1 MISTQVKHLW
11 IHSVVCFS
19 SLCICGNL
27 SSTKDVFVCCL
38 FLKYYF
44 EKILQCCFSFGCLGN
59 SNEKIF
65 QAGLQYWF
73 LYNWFIFIILI
84 FIYWHISIRL
94 FSGRKKMKNREIFG
108 LLASTLNRVGRSWLQ
123 NMKYKHIL
131 QGRKEYKYPGMEV
144 VASTGE
150 LRKESIG
157 PSLIKIFPFVDVCS
171 NVLW

>member
-73 LYNWFIFIILI
+73 LYNWFIFIILFFYI
-84 FIYWHISIRL
+84 LTYFSIRL
-94 FSGRKKMKNREIFG
+94 FSGRKKWKI
-108 LLASTLNRVGRSWLQ
+108 GRYLVCWLQ
-123 NMKYKHIL
+123 L
-131 QGRKEYKYPGMEV
+131 WTEW
-144 VASTGE
+144 GE
-150 LRKESIG
+150 EADFRIWNINTLFKAERNTNTQEWK
-157 PSLIKIFPFVDVCS
+157 L
-171 NVLW
+171 